1 MSWLHYNTWGFTL
14 SQKFGDLWSEMERN
28 REEFPEQFVR

>member
-14 SQKFGDLWSEMERN
+14 SQKFRDLWSEMERN
-28 REEFPEQFVR
+28 REEVPEQFVR

>member
-14 SQKFGDLWSEMERN
+14 SQNFRDLWSEMERN
-28 REEFPEQFVR
+28 REEVPEQFVR